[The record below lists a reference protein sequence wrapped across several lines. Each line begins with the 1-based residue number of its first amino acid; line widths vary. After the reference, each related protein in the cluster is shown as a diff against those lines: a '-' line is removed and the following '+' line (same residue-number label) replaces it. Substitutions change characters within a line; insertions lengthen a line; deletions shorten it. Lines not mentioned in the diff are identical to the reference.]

1 MVTFGFREFTN
12 LLNKGK
18 GVAEIA
24 KRKASLDAVSV
35 VL

>member
-1 MVTFGFREFTN
+1 MANFGFREFTN